1 MRYPKL
7 RELKE
12 AIRAFIKGPY
22 TTKFPRE
29 PHVPFEAFRG
39 KPEFHKEDCIG
50 CGACVQVCPSG
61 ALSFKDT
68 GDKRILQIRW
78 DICIFCGQ
86 CQANCPT
93 EKGIVLSKEFDLAT
107 TEKREELRQEIDKE
121 LVFCQCCG
129 EIIAPYDQIL
139 WVAKKLGP
147 LTYSNPSLMLFYLKS
162 QKLSSE
168 ESAVSPLA
176 GGTAGGDRAKPEEE
190 FLRAD
195 RIKILCP
202 RCRREAVIKS

>member
-12 AIRAFIKGPY
+12 AIRALIKGPY
-22 TTKFPRE
+22 TSRFPYQ
-29 PHVPFEAFRG
+29 PHKPFEAFRG
-39 KPEFHKEDCIG
+39 RPRYYEKDCMG
-50 CGACVQVCPSG
+50 CAACVNVCPSD
-61 ALSFKDT
+61 ALSFEDVILNGKAT
-68 GDKRILQIRW
+68 RILTYKVEL
-78 DICIFCGQ
+78 CIFCGQ

-93 EKGIVLSKEFDLAT
+93 EKGIMLSDEFDLAT
-107 TEKREELRQEIDKE
+107 TGKRQDLKQSIEKQ
-121 LVFCQCCG
+121 LVLCDCCG

-147 LTYSNPSLMLFYLKS
+147 LSFSNASIMLFYLGNMNLALK
-162 QKLSSE
+162 E
-168 ESAVSPLA
+168 ELQP
-176 GGTAGGDRAKPEEE
+176 AKDKE

-202 RCRREAVIKS
+202 KCRRETVIKS

>member
-12 AIRAFIKGPY
+12 AIKALVKGPY
-22 TTKFPRE
+22 TTRFPRQ
-29 PHVPFEAFRG
+29 PHVPFEKFRG

-61 ALSFKDT
+61 ALSLRDE

-93 EKGIVLSKEFDLAT
+93 EKGIILSQEFDFAT
-107 TEKREELRQEIDKE
+107 TEDRQDLKQEIDKE
-121 LVFCQCCG
+121 LVLCQGCG
-129 EIIAPYDQIL
+129 QIIAPYEQIL
-139 WVAKKLGP
+139 WVAKRLGP
-147 LTYSNPSLMLFYLKS
+147 LAFSNPSLMLFYLKN
-162 QKLSSE
+162 QGLSSGEPETKQE
-168 ESAVSPLA
+168 E
-176 GGTAGGDRAKPEEE
+176 KE
-190 FLRAD
+190 FQRAD
-195 RIKILCP
+195 RIRILCP

>member
-1 MRYPKL
+1 MKL
-7 RELKE
+7 PSLLQFRILRQ
-12 AIRAFIKGPY
+12 AIKALIKGPY
-22 TTKFPRE
+22 TTRFPKE
-29 PHVPFEAFRG
+29 PHVPFERFRG
-39 KPEFHKEDCIG
+39 KSEFHKDDCIG
-50 CGACVQVCPSG
+50 CGACAQVCPSG
-61 ALSFKDT
+61 AITFKDEIRN
-68 GDKRILQIRW
+68 GKAKRIFTLRW

-86 CQANCPT
+86 CQANCLT
-93 EKGIVLSKEFDLAT
+93 EKGIMLSHEFDFSI
-107 TEKREELRQEIDKE
+107 TENRQDLKQEIEKD
-121 LVFCQCCG
+121 LVVCQDCG

-147 LTYSNPSLMLFYLKS
+147 LTFSNPSLMLFYLKS

-168 ESAVSPLA
+168 EAKV
-176 GGTAGGDRAKPEEE
+176 KPEEKE